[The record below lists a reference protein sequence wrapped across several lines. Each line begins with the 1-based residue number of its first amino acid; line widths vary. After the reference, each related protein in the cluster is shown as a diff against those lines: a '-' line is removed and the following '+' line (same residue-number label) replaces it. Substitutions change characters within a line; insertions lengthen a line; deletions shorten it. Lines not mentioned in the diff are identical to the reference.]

1 MSNIKEIKKAI
12 NILTKSGTAK
22 KISIL
27 HCNTEYPAT
36 IDKQFIINKIYEK

>member
-22 KISIL
+22 KKFQFYTVIL
-27 HCNTEYPAT
+27 N
-36 IDKQFIINKIYEK
+36 IQQQ